1 MSYTTC
7 FKLSNILFC
16 IFIRKIFW
24 GIGAVFK
31 NLKALFRK
39 KLINLLIISCIL
51 LLALCF
57 NSPTSCIQIVSA
69 FQHFVTNNITKNHR
83 RGVTK
88 RSQRITTTRWGGG
101 CKNVFVWLL
110 KAIIVTLGKAQ
121 RFFITFL
128 KFLKL
133 WDIFLQVLSSVFV
146 LDKCHFYQRSYWWKS
161 FLSWFFFFLI
171 VFCSCDLLFY
181 FELKGYWVKKLIE
194 ILRLFY
200 MLVPCLN

>member
-1 MSYTTC
+1 MWLDSYLALSVRLVQFFCMRKYRLGSVQVLHRQVFPDFGPPCVSIISASYDPPSPQFADVIFWQEVSCLMSYTTC

-16 IFIRKIFW
+16 IFMRNIFLD
-24 GIGAVFK
+24 IGAVFK

-88 RSQRITTTRWGGG
+88 RSQRITTTRGGGG

-121 RFFITFL
+121 RFFYNF
-128 KFLKL
+128 
-133 WDIFLQVLSSVFV
+133 
-146 LDKCHFYQRSYWWKS
+146 
-161 FLSWFFFFLI
+161 
-171 VFCSCDLLFY
+171 
-181 FELKGYWVKKLIE
+181 
-194 ILRLFY
+194 
-200 MLVPCLN
+200 P

>member
-1 MSYTTC
+1 MKIGFHTNTNTTPT
-7 FKLSNILFC
+7 KLNFHYKEPQCWSNNNIN
-16 IFIRKIFW
+16 IKDNNKGKNKIN
-24 GIGAVFK
+24 INNDNK
-31 NLKALFRK
+31 KALFRK

-88 RSQRITTTRWGGG
+88 RSQRITTTRGGGG

-146 LDKCHFYQRSYWWKS
+146 LDKCHFYQRSYWWNS
-161 FLSWFFFFLI
+161 FLSWFFLI
-171 VFCSCDLLFY
+171 VFCSCDLLFD
-181 FELKGYWVKKLIE
+181 FE
-194 ILRLFY
+194 
-200 MLVPCLN
+200 